1 MKKIINYGQ
10 QFIDNDDIKEVSKV
24 LKSPYI
30 TQGPYVKK
38 FEDKF
43 KKKFK
48 CRYALAVSSGT
59 AALHL
64 IGIALGW
71 KKNDIILCSS
81 NTFIATAASVEYCGA
96 SVEFI
101 DIDNETFN
109 ISISSLLKKIKIL
122 TKKKKKIKA
131 VIATDYAGQP
141 SDWEELYKI
150 KKKYKLQLV
159 NDNCHAIGSY
169 YKGKINYSTIY
180 ADAVSLS
187 FHPVKHITTGEGGMI
202 LTNSKK
208 IFDSSLINRSH
219 GMVKKNKFY
228 NGYYEVENLG
238 YNYRLNDISCGLGLT
253 QLKKLNKFLIY
264 RKRVARYYDNYF
276 KSIKFIKI
284 PKISKNRNHVY
295 HLYVLRI
302 DFKKLKTTK
311 KKLFQ
316 FFFKKGFKLQVHY
329 IPLNIQKYFKKK
341 YRLNKNDCPNSLK
354 FYNEAI
360 SIPIYYGI
368 KLKIVKRFCGLLN
381 GFIKKNKLF

>member
-10 QFIDNDDIKEVSKV
+10 QFIDEDDIKEVSKV

-38 FEDKF
+38 FEDAF

-48 CRYALAVSSGT
+48 CKYALAVSSGT

-71 KKNDIILCSS
+71 KRNDIILCSS
-81 NTFIATAASVEYCGA
+81 NTFFATAASVEYCGA
-96 SVEFI
+96 SVEFV

-109 ISISSLLKKIKIL
+109 ISISSLLKKIEIL
-122 TKKKKKIKA
+122 KKKKKKIKA

-141 SDWEELYKI
+141 SDWDALYKM
-150 KKKYKLQLV
+150 KKKYKFQLV
-159 NDNCHAIGSY
+159 NDNCHAIGSN

-202 LTNSKK
+202 LTNKKK
-208 IFDSSLINRSH
+208 IFDSGFINRSH

-238 YNYRLNDISCGLGLT
+238 YNYRLNDISCGLGLS

-264 RKRVARYYDNYF
+264 RKKIARYYDNYF
-276 KSIKFIKI
+276 KNIKFVKV
-284 PKISKNRNHVY
+284 PKISENRNHVY

-316 FFFKKGFKLQVHY
+316 FFLKKGFKLQVHY

-341 YRLNKNDCPNSLK
+341 YRLNKNDCPNSLR

-368 KLKIVKRFCGLLN
+368 KSKIIKRFCNLLN
-381 GFIKKNKLF
+381 GFIKKNQLF

>member
-10 QFIDNDDIKEVSKV
+10 HFIDKDDIKEVSKV

-30 TQGPYVKK
+30 TQGSYVKK
-38 FEDKF
+38 FEDEF

-48 CRYALAVSSGT
+48 CKYALAVSSGT

-71 KKNDIILCSS
+71 KRNDIILCSS

-96 SVEFI
+96 SLEFI

-122 TKKKKKIKA
+122 KEKKKKIKA

-141 SDWEELYKI
+141 CDWEELYKL
-150 KKKYKLQLV
+150 KKKYKFQLV
-159 NDNCHAIGSY
+159 NDNCHAIGSN

-228 NGYYEVENLG
+228 NGYYEVDNLG

-276 KSIKFIKI
+276 KNIKFIKI

-311 KKLFQ
+311 KN
-316 FFFKKGFKLQVHY
+316 FFNSFLKKVLNFKFTIFL
-329 IPLNIQKYFKKK
+329 
-341 YRLNKNDCPNSLK
+341 
-354 FYNEAI
+354 
-360 SIPIYYGI
+360 
-368 KLKIVKRFCGLLN
+368 
-381 GFIKKNKLF
+381 

>member
-1 MKKIINYGQ
+1 MKNIINYGK
-10 QFIDNDDIKEVSKV
+10 QFIDASDIKEVNKV
-24 LKSPYI
+24 LKSQNI

-38 FEDKF
+38 FEDKI

-48 CRYALAVSSGT
+48 CKYALAVSSGT

-71 KKNDIILCSS
+71 KKNDIILCSA

-109 ISISSLLKKIKIL
+109 ISTSSLLKKIEIL
-122 TKKKKKIKA
+122 IKKKKKIKA

-141 SDWEELYKI
+141 SDWEELYNI
-150 KKKYKLQLV
+150 KKKYKFQLV
-159 NDNCHAIGSY
+159 NDNCHAIGSN

-202 LTNSKK
+202 LTNNKK
-208 IFDSSLINRSH
+208 IFNTSLINRSH

-238 YNYRLNDISCGLGLT
+238 FNYRLNDMSCALGIS

-264 RKRVARYYDNYF
+264 RKKVARRYDNYF
-276 KSIKFIKI
+276 KNVKFIKI
-284 PKISKNRNHVY
+284 PKISKDRNHVY

-316 FFFKKGFKLQVHY
+316 FFLEKGFKLQVHY

-341 YRLNKNDCPNSLK
+341 YRLNKNDCPNSLR

-368 KLKIVKRFCGLLN
+368 KTKIMKRFCNLLN
-381 GFIKKNKLF
+381 KFIKKNQ